1 MDICD
6 SKSTIFIN
14 SNKDDNTLILIHYF
28 KRITISAR
36 LTAVP
41 SGGFGIEV
49 KTISSDFI
57 SSKCLVI
64 SKKNG
69 GGLTYLYQN
78 SNAENQRQF
87 HAISRLQ

>member
-78 SNAENQRQF
+78 SNAENQ
-87 HAISRLQ
+87 S